1 MANLRGHF
9 DIYNQHFTCA
19 IVKIWNP
26 SIEYHKEEWKK
37 KVVEDFMNLN
47 ILTKEDIKATFT
59 AGKLEQSENGENH
72 QISYDCAFK
81 EKSKTL
87 ISISSYHCRSK
98 RKNSKVDFNL
108 ENV

>member
-1 MANLRGHF
+1 MAKLRGHF

-59 AGKLEQSENGENH
+59 AGKLEQWEIKMEKTTKLAITVH
-72 QISYDCAFK
+72 LK

-87 ISISSYHCRSK
+87 ISIS
-98 RKNSKVDFNL
+98 
-108 ENV
+108 